1 MSRDSTDIPVDQEP
15 PTAHYELNG
24 SIGEGSFGNVVVGTH
39 ILTPT
44 QVAVKVIKQQVSDKT
59 RSSLLQEAR
68 CMADLQHPNIVQ
80 LFHGI
85 IAEESLYLVME
96 FVPGGDMMDYLRDNG
111 RMSEDTARGVFRQ
124 LVSAVHYCHEKGVA
138 HRDLKPENVLLDS
151 RMNATLVDFGLGA
164 SSNIH
169 QLSKFC
175 GTFMYTA
182 PEVFLGK
189 TYDGCAADIWSLGML
204 LYKMLTNMVPFDTT
218 SWPVLMMKIRSGQY
232 FVPTYLS
239 TQVANLLQKLLNLHP
254 RQRDNLRDIMSD
266 PWINM
271 GQEEELKPYV
281 EPPSDVIDTWVMEE
295 MVNLGFG
302 EEDIK
307 NALVN
312 KIYNNILATYRILH
326 RKNLKYQ
333 HRIIKVKPFHPPEFQ
348 SRSPSP
354 AQEVQSEL
362 SGCQQAE
369 QLPMDHEPGEK
380 AEESAGP
387 TYTQDYS
394 TAISQ
399 SRTTLPPSRPG
410 SKTAIP
416 EPSRKSRNATP
427 EPPPP
432 KHCWGSRTSTPEHSQ
447 GSSHSTTSS
456 RGNQQKIKPRRRQV
470 GAPPRTAGGCDDRAS
485 LGEEE
490 ETKETGKGS
499 CGGAPPCSPR
509 D

>member
-1 MSRDSTDIPVDQEP
+1 MSRDSTDIRVDQEP

-39 ILTPT
+39 ILTQT
-44 QVAVKVIKQQVSDKT
+44 QVAVKVIKQQVSDQT

-80 LFHGI
+80 LFHVI
-85 IAEESLYLVME
+85 IADESLYLVME
-96 FVPGGDMMDYLRDNG
+96 FVPGRDMLDYLRDNG

-138 HRDLKPENVLLDS
+138 HRDLKPDNVLLDS

-175 GTFMYTA
+175 GTLIYTA
-182 PEVFLGK
+182 PEVFVRK
-189 TYDGCAADIWSLGML
+189 TYDGCAADIWSLGMV
-204 LYKMLTNMVPFDTT
+204 LYEMLTNMEPFDTA
-218 SWPVLMMKIRSGQY
+218 SWPVLMMKIRNGQN

-369 QLPMDHEPGEK
+369 QLPMDQEPGEK
-380 AEESAGP
+380 AGESTSP
-387 TYTQDYS
+387 TYNQDYS

-432 KHCWGSRTSTPEHSQ
+432 KHCWGSRTSTPKHSQ
-447 GSSHSTTSS
+447 GSRDQAPGPPLPSSALVPAPSLAQPPNVTLRTLSPATAPPAAVETNKKSS
-456 RGNQQKIKPRRRQV
+456 R
-470 GAPPRTAGGCDDRAS
+470 AGGRW
-485 LGEEE
+485 L
-490 ETKETGKGS
+490 
-499 CGGAPPCSPR
+499 GGA
-509 D
+509 